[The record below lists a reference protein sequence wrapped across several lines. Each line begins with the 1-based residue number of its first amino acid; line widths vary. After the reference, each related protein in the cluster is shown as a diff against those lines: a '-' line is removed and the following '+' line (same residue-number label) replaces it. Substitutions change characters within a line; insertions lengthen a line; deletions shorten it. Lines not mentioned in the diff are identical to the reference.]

1 MVNSVGPTGSSGR
14 IEGARP
20 QGTQRSSAAAG
31 TETVRT
37 SGEEEPNVPS
47 PASELAS
54 LGPPINNAKVDDLR
68 ARIAAGTYRVDP
80 NAVAAKMIALDLP
93 AEKS

>member
-1 MVNSVGPTGSSGR
+1 MVNGIGPTGGSGR
-14 IEGARP
+14 VEGARP
-20 QGTQRSSAAAG
+20 QGAQRGSAARA
-31 TETVRT
+31 EAVRT
-37 SGEEEPNVPS
+37 AGEEAAVPQ

-54 LGPPINNAKVDDLR
+54 LGPPVSASAVSDLR

-93 AEKS
+93 EKPGR